1 MNHNEENMNGFN
13 EIINFIEKISAKI
26 YGLRDEREIY
36 RTIAEEFKRSDRYAA
51 NILLLT
57 EDERNLRFA
66 LTFYSSRWLKQGRK
80 VITNLSRIA
89 IDKSEILSE
98 VVREGKSVCYKTRDF
113 LKESALPK
121 PFKLLVG
128 FEETMS
134 ILTPLK
140 QRGKIIGALMM
151 SSPNFTES
159 FVPYVKDLARHVS
172 AALELA
178 YEHHKYMERNK
189 RLRESEEKYRDIFEL
204 APDGII
210 TVNLKGVV
218 TSCNPAFSHLSGYSE
233 EEIVGKHFFKL
244 PTLHARDIPKY
255 TKMFGSILRGETP
268 EPFTI
273 EWIHKDG
280 AIRMMEVHPGL
291 MKKDGKTIGVQ
302 AIIRD
307 VTRCERMDDTFKK
320 SLEKYRMIAENTN
333 DLIAL
338 MTFTLNPTL
347 TYVSPSHKK
356 VLGFD
361 SSELIG
367 KPVFKDLHPEDKKK
381 LLPLFKKYLKAKMQ
395 IMAGKI
401 PDVYE
406 RFEVRLKDKSGKW
419 RFFECTANIVGDE
432 IVLISKDIDERK
444 RAEESL
450 KRSQEEIR
458 KAYEELRTA
467 HEQLRLLNESLEEKV
482 KERTAEVE
490 RLLRQKDE
498 FISQLGH
505 DLKNPLN
512 PLINLIPIVEKREQ
526 DPESKEMLQV
536 VNRNVKYMKNLVIKT
551 IQLAHLNTPTTV
563 LSLEDMNL
571 LDVIKLVIEKN
582 KRLFD
587 ENQIDIRSKVNEEVF
602 VKMNRLRL
610 EELFDNLLV
619 NAVKYSPGGGS
630 VVIDAREDKDFVTV
644 SVRDKGVG
652 LTEEQIGHVFDEFY
666 KVDQSR
672 HDLESSGLGLSICKR
687 IVEMHGGRIWAESPG
702 LGKGTTMFFTLPK
715 SNKTRGK
722 SNK

>member
-1 MNHNEENMNGFN
+1 
-13 EIINFIEKISAKI
+13 
-26 YGLRDEREIY
+26 
-36 RTIAEEFKRSDRYAA
+36 
-51 NILLLT
+51 
-57 EDERNLRFA
+57 
-66 LTFYSSRWLKQGRK
+66 
-80 VITNLSRIA
+80 
-89 IDKSEILSE
+89 
-98 VVREGKSVCYKTRDF
+98 
-113 LKESALPK
+113 
-121 PFKLLVG
+121 
-128 FEETMS
+128 
-134 ILTPLK
+134 
-140 QRGKIIGALMM
+140 
-151 SSPNFTES
+151 
-159 FVPYVKDLARHVS
+159 
-172 AALELA
+172 
-178 YEHHKYMERNK
+178 
-189 RLRESEEKYRDIFEL
+189 
-204 APDGII
+204 
-210 TVNLKGVV
+210 
-218 TSCNPAFSHLSGYSE
+218 
-233 EEIVGKHFFKL
+233 
-244 PTLHARDIPKY
+244 
-255 TKMFGSILRGETP
+255 
-268 EPFTI
+268 
-273 EWIHKDG
+273 
-280 AIRMMEVHPGL
+280 
-291 MKKDGKTIGVQ
+291 
-302 AIIRD
+302 
-307 VTRCERMDDTFKK
+307 
-320 SLEKYRMIAENTN
+320 MIAENTN